1 MFESIKHWFQS
12 TSSESHMFDHGEEEA
27 LHLALASVLHHTI
40 NASHH
45 ESRKEV
51 ANFKSILM
59 DEFNLS
65 EPQAEYLH
73 QAVETANSDFD
84 QDLKIIN
91 EHFKNN
97 PMVKKQFMEKLIH
110 LISIDGVLEDEMDD
124 FYQAL
129 HVIFPEIKID

>member
-1 MFESIKHWFQS
+1 MFESIKHWFQA
-12 TSSESHMFDHGEEEA
+12 TEQDSHLFDHGEDEA

-51 ANFKSILM
+51 SSFKEILKT
-59 DEFNLS
+59 EFDLN
-65 EPQAEYLH
+65 EEKADYLH
-73 QAVETANSDFD
+73 KAVESANSDFNE
-84 QDLKIIN
+84 DLKTIN
-91 EHFKNN
+91 EHFKDN

-110 LISIDGVLEDEMDD
+110 LISIDGVLDDEMND

-129 HVIFPEIKID
+129 HVIFPEIKVD